1 MVKLGID
8 IGLKNYAYC
17 LLDDEQQVLEW
28 ECVDLTQES
37 KCGSTHYKG
46 KFDMIHVS
54 KTLFEKFKYL
64 FEKYDKG
71 RISVNIENQIPTGS
85 NGIIMK
91 TIQGMTTQIL
101 TVMGV
106 TDMNY
111 VGGSKKLKK
120 FDVPQKTYKER
131 KKGSILVVRELV
143 GEALDRFGKK
153 KDDVCDAYLLCLF

>member
-1 MVKLGID
+1 
-8 IGLKNYAYC
+8 
-17 LLDDEQQVLEW
+17 
-28 ECVDLTQES
+28 
-37 KCGSTHYKG
+37 
-46 KFDMIHVS
+46 
-54 KTLFEKFKYL
+54 
-64 FEKYDKG
+64 
-71 RISVNIENQIPTGS
+71 
-85 NGIIMK
+85 MK